1 MPSHLTNGVTFV
13 VPIETF
19 DPEPFELRRPVSAVV
34 QPSGEGFVASL
45 FDANINASGET
56 AQHAVANLKDLI
68 LALFIRLAKEP
79 KEKLGQGPARQLAV
93 LEGLLRRKR
102 RHATPYQGP

>member
-1 MPSHLTNGVTFV
+1 MPRHLTSPVTFT

-19 DPEPFELRRPVSAVV
+19 DPEPFELRRPLSVVV
-34 QPSGEGFVASL
+34 QGSGTGFVASL

-56 AQHAVANLKDLI
+56 AQDAVANLKDLI
-68 LALFIRLAKEP
+68 LALFIRLRREP
-79 KEKLGQGPARQLAV
+79 IENLGKGPARQRAV

-102 RHATPYQGP
+102 RHAAP